1 MICIGML
8 NSTLRRTPLFEGMFT
23 VFCDI
28 DSFHLLAYS
37 KSTTI
42 VVLTDEYIH
51 EIMGWENVTTVCD
64 ELRKS
69 RKDLDIVLLGRR
81 LKFDV
86 PNTYTIKEDWQSPT
100 TVSNTMSKI
109 YSREKTISSNKF
121 ARLYQDF
128 RINSSRSDDFLA
140 YVMANPSLS
149 MSFLRELLE
158 NYNQNTMETLSLRN
172 KIETLILENSGLA
185 DKLAMKDKTIE
196 AMEATYN
203 ELFAQH
209 GNLVQKINYQ
219 YNIPYDGEGET
230 GFKQPVINFDKI
242 LYIKEV
248 TRVKYTDTLL
258 YYVQNIMNTV
268 HKKHTRYVVI
278 EPFGANAAIKL
289 YPNHTPTTSR
299 LPHYALRNEDILMI
313 GYQTDIMMSILQ
325 NTARHGFLII
335 LDRSR
340 SDYIYVQGD
349 KVRPIYTFSDIED
362 REALNIPFSNT
373 LSYSHRTRHI
383 PYIEGFQN
391 MSSQEKLVAYSE
403 LPVLKEMITA
413 LEV

>member
-23 VFCDI
+23 VFCDM

-37 KSTTI
+37 KSTTML
-42 VVLTDEYIH
+42 VLTDEYIH

-69 RKDLDIVLLGRR
+69 RKDLDIVLLGQR

-100 TVSNTMSKI
+100 IVSNTMAKI

-121 ARLYQDF
+121 SRLYQDF
-128 RINSSRSDDFLA
+128 KINSSRSDDFLA

-149 MSFLRELLE
+149 MSFLRELLN
-158 NYNQNTMETLSLRN
+158 NYNQNTMEMLSLRN
-172 KIETLILENSGLA
+172 KIETLILENSGLS
-185 DKLAMKDKTIE
+185 DRLERKDKAIE
-196 AMEATYN
+196 TMEASYN
-203 ELFAQH
+203 ELFAKH
-209 GNLVQKINYQ
+209 GSLVQKINYQ

-230 GFKQPVINFDKI
+230 GFRQSVINFDKV

-258 YYVQNIMNTV
+258 YYLQNIMNTV
-268 HKKHTRYVVI
+268 HEKHTRYIVI
-278 EPFGANAAIKL
+278 EPFGANSAINL
-289 YPNHTPTTSR
+289 YPNHTPTSR
-299 LPHYALRNEDILMI
+299 LTHYALRHEDILMI

-335 LDRSR
+335 LDRSH
-340 SDYIYVQGD
+340 SDHIYVQGD
-349 KVRPIYTFSDIED
+349 KVRPIYTFSDMED
-362 REALNIPFSNT
+362 RETLNIPLSNT
-373 LSYSHRTRHI
+373 LSYSNQTKHI
-383 PYIEGFQN
+383 PYIEGFKD
-391 MSSQEKLVAYSE
+391 MSAQEKLVVYSE
-403 LPVLKEMITA
+403 LAVLKEMIVA